1 MVHSELWSPRVYNS
15 GRAEGEPDSVVTVR
29 RDISGESAYF
39 GSRYYFIP
47 INPLQV
53 FGQAC
58 ILNLM
63 EQTKKTS
70 FVAGAA
76 ILAFAG
82 VLCKI
87 IGVFIRIWAYDI
99 IGEAGMVYYEVVFPP
114 DAFSGGL

>member
-1 MVHSELWSPRVYNS
+1 
-15 GRAEGEPDSVVTVR
+15 
-29 RDISGESAYF
+29 
-39 GSRYYFIP
+39 
-47 INPLQV
+47 
-53 FGQAC
+53 
-58 ILNLM
+58 M

-99 IGEAGMVYYEVVFPP
+99 IGEAGMVYYEVVFPFYSWLLIISSSGVP
-114 DAFSGGL
+114 TAISRMVSERFSTGDFAGARRVSPPWRRPCSSSPACAPIEGICRAPSI